1 MSIVYGDA
9 IGTDRL
15 SDTLRHMTL
24 TFYLLDQE
32 SIPAHRAPQSS
43 CEPNFIT
50 LCLIVFFL
58 LITQKN
64 MYSYIQCYIITNRRP
79 VYKHPTLWAW
89 IILQPLHVH
98 CAIYKYDVNLS
109 IL

>member
-50 LCLIVFFL
+50 LCLIVFF
-58 LITQKN
+58 T
-64 MYSYIQCYIITNRRP
+64 YHP
-79 VYKHPTLWAW
+79 EKH
-89 IILQPLHVH
+89 V
-98 CAIYKYDVNLS
+98 
-109 IL
+109 